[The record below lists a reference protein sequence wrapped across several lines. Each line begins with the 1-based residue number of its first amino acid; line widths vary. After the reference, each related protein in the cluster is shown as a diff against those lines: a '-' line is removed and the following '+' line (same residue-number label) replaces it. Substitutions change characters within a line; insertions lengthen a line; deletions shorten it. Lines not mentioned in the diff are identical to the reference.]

1 MQKTHGWNSVLKIQI
16 DLCSVTAASAECW
29 NEFLSISYSGLDST
43 TLLHAYM
50 AIENKIKI
58 TCDKSELIL
67 QREVLIVVCNFFTQ
81 NENKNQ

>member
-1 MQKTHGWNSVLKIQI
+1 MQKTHGWNSVLKRQI
-16 DLCSVTAASAECW
+16 DLCSITAASVECW

-43 TLLHAYM
+43 TPLHAYM

-58 TCDKSELIL
+58 TCGKSELIL
-67 QREVLIVVCNFFTQ
+67 QREVLIVVCSFFTQ